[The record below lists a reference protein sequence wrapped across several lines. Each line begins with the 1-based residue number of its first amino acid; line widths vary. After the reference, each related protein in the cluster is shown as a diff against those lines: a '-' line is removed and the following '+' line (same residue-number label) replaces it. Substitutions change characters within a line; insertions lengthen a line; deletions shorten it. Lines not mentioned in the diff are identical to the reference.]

1 MNNHLNKNYCFFNCL
16 VAIYYYRD
24 KCLNLKVWLHGFLY
38 KYNKCYNN
46 YASAGPKSKTPI
58 WLEQIIIALIT
69 NPHA

>member
-1 MNNHLNKNYCFFNCL
+1 MELKSENETKKNYIQTN
-16 VAIYYYRD
+16 
-24 KCLNLKVWLHGFLY
+24 NW
-38 KYNKCYNN
+38 N